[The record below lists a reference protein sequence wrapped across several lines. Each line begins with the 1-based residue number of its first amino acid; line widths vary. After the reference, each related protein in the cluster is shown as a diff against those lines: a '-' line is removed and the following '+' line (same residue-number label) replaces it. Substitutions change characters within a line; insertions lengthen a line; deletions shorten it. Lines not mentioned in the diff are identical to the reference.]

1 MVSIAH
7 DGFDRQSRAE
17 IFIEQRRGALKTTLR
32 GSMVA
37 GRGWKPLL
45 KRLPEQTSS
54 TEFFHTS
61 VETVRCG
68 FAFAS
73 FAEGTLPEENGTPNT
88 YLHLGGCS
96 RKVSRFN
103 PS

>member
-1 MVSIAH
+1 MSIAH

-17 IFIEQRRGALKTTLR
+17 IFIEQRCGDLETTLR

-45 KRLPEQTSS
+45 QRVPEQTSS
-54 TEFFHTS
+54 AEFSHTF
-61 VETVRCG
+61 VEAVGCG

-73 FAEGTLPEENGTPNT
+73 FSEGTLPEKKRHSTNLFAT
-88 YLHLGGCS
+88 
-96 RKVSRFN
+96 R
-103 PS
+103 